1 MKTVFPPIVYLGVIP
16 RGKLWNQEYKHFHE
30 TIQNAL
36 WLSHTMYTLWF
47 CCLVTESC
55 LIPSCRRGL
64 QPAKLLCPRGFPGRN
79 PGVASRFL
87 LQGIQPAPLASPTL
101 AGGFLTTEPPG
112 KPVLHGRWFFSV
124 SLPPQGDGRCTL
136 TEDALLY
143 VLASSLA
150 RPWWHCWAF
159 LYKRNVFMVYF
170 KRIMKH
176 DKRKWRPMGSQYLL
190 SWVLAFC
197 CMWLISCMWPWV
209 SYLTSL
215 CLSLSSEE
223 RR

>member
-36 WLSHTMYTLWF
+36 WLSHTMCTLWF

-55 LIPSCRRGL
+55 LIPSCRRAL
-64 QPAKLLCPRGFPGRN
+64 QPARLLCPRGFPGKN
-79 PGVASRFL
+79 PGVASCFL

-101 AGGFLTTEPPG
+101 AGGFLTTELLGSPCSTVADSFLCPCLLR
-112 KPVLHGRWFFSV
+112 V
-124 SLPPQGDGRCTL
+124 

-143 VLASSLA
+143 VLASSPA
-150 RPWWHCWAF
+150 RPWWHCRAF
-159 LYKRNVFMVYF
+159 LYKQNVFMVYF

-176 DKRKWRPMGSQYLL
+176 DKRKWRPMDSQYLL